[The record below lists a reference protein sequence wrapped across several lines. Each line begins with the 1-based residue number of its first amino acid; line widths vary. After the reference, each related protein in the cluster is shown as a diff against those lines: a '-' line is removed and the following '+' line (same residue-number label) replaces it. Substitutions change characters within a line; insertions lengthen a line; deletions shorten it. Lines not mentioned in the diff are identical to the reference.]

1 MSNIA
6 APSTSPF
13 TVWLDWMNTFQA
25 GMLAP
30 VSSAAIRHEK
40 MSGVASTN
48 NIFWFRT
55 GSRGEASGILTTME
69 HSGDVHIS
77 PGVHQLIT
85 FLQTLPTDVRQE
97 IIHSLNTASIG
108 VPK

>member
-1 MSNIA
+1 MSIVSA
-6 APSTSPF
+6 SAF
-13 TVWLDWMNTFQA
+13 DIWRGWIGDV
-25 GMLAP
+25 LAS
-30 VSSAAIRHEK
+30 VRQQVESAAFRHAK
-40 MSGVASTN
+40 IGGDACTATL
-48 NIFWFRT
+48 IWIRT